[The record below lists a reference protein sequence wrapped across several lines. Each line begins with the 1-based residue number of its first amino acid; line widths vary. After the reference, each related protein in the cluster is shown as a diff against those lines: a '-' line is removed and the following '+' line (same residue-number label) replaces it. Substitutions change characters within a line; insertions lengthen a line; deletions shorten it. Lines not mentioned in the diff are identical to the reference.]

1 LARFLEQG
9 AVRAFGSASSTLAVK
24 AAAPPEYILLY
35 RTHSILFDAVTR
47 LRNNRAHMECQ
58 VMTKEFDHVH

>member
-1 LARFLEQG
+1 
-9 AVRAFGSASSTLAVK
+9 
-24 AAAPPEYILLY
+24 LY